1 MTNKI
6 TKCGKG
12 NLLDL
17 NVTTT
22 KELLI
27 DIRKQHPAVS
37 RMTIDGLVV
46 ERVDKYKYL
55 GVILDNKLKI
65 DCDLEHSCQMS
76 LQNSL
81 PSKAEEHWHYLKNSS
96 II

>member
-1 MTNKI
+1 MNFYIFYKLLTNKL

-12 NLLDL
+12 NFLDL

-37 RMTIDGLVV
+37 RITIDGLVV
-46 ERVDKYKYL
+46 ERVEKYKYL
-55 GVILDNKLKI
+55 GIILDSKLKI
-65 DCDLEHSCQMS
+65 DCDLEHS
-76 LQNSL
+76 
-81 PSKAEEHWHYLKNSS
+81 
-96 II
+96 